1 MRHISAKAAAV
12 HESST
17 LAVSDLANRLR
28 AEGKD
33 VINFGT
39 GEPDFD
45 TPENIKEA
53 AIRAIRDGKTKYTAA
68 SGLPALKQAICGRLE
83 ADLGVRYQPGEII
96 VASGAKHSIYI
107 ALCCMLNPGDE
118 VIIPAPYW
126 VTYSEAVSMAGGT
139 PVILQTSETQGFL
152 LQPEALEAAITP
164 RTTALI
170 LNNPSNPTGMFYN
183 AEQLAA
189 LCQVCVKHD
198 IWIMSDEI
206 YYRLLYDGL
215 RFTSAAAL
223 GEEIKART
231 ILVNGVSKSYAMT
244 GWRIGYTACDSKLA
258 KAMSN
263 FLSHSTSAP
272 STISQYAAI
281 EALSGPQDSVEAMRK
296 VFEERRDYMAD
307 RINSLPGVRCL
318 KPHGAFYIMMNIED
332 LAGRKLGGQ
341 VIQNGNDFAMAF
353 LSAENVAL
361 VPCAGFGAPQYLRWT
376 YAASMEDIRRG
387 LDRLERFLKD

>member
-68 SGLPALKQAICGRLE
+68 SGLPSLKQAICGRLE
-83 ADLGVRYQPGEII
+83 ADLGVSYQPGEII

>member
-1 MRHISAKAAAV
+1 
-12 HESST
+12 
-17 LAVSDLANRLR
+17 
-28 AEGKD
+28 
-33 VINFGT
+33 
-39 GEPDFD
+39 
-45 TPENIKEA
+45 
-53 AIRAIRDGKTKYTAA
+53 
-68 SGLPALKQAICGRLE
+68 
-83 ADLGVRYQPGEII
+83 
-96 VASGAKHSIYI
+96 
-107 ALCCMLNPGDE
+107 MLNPGDE

-139 PVILQTSETQGFL
+139 PVILQTSEAQGFL

-183 AEQLAA
+183 AEQLSA

-281 EALSGPQDSVEAMRK
+281 EALGGPQDSVEAMRK
-296 VFEERRDYMAD
+296 VFEERRNYMAD

-332 LAGRKLGGQ
+332 LAGRELGGQ
-341 VIQNGNDFAMAF
+341 VIHNGNDFAMAF

-387 LDRLERFLKD
+387 LDRLERFLNG

>member
-53 AIRAIRDGKTKYTAA
+53 AIQAIRDGKTKYTAA

-83 ADLGVRYQPGEII
+83 ADLGVSYQPGEII

>member
-1 MRHISAKAAAV
+1 MRQISAKAAAI

-28 AEGKD
+28 AQGKD

-53 AIRAIRDGKTKYTAA
+53 AIRAIREGKTKYTPA
-68 SGLPALKQAICGRLE
+68 SGLPALKEAVCKRLSE
-83 ADLGVRYQPGEII
+83 DLGVDYEPKNIV
-96 VASGAKHSIYI
+96 VASGAKHSIYV
-107 ALCCMLNPGDE
+107 ALCCMLDPGDE
-118 VIIPAPYW
+118 VIIPAPFW
-126 VTYSEAVSMAGGT
+126 VTYAEAVAMAGGK
-139 PVILQTSETQGFL
+139 PVILSTGEEENFL
-152 LQPEALEAAITP
+152 LQPQALEAAITP
-164 RTTALI
+164 RTKALI
-170 LNNPSNPTGMFYN
+170 LNNPSNPTGMFYT
-183 AEQLAA
+183 AAQLEA

-198 IWIMSDEI
+198 LWIMSDEI

-244 GWRIGYTACDSKLA
+244 GWRIGYTACEASLA
-258 KAMSN
+258 KVMSN

-281 EALSGPQDSVEAMRK
+281 EALAGPQDSVEAMRK
-296 VFEERRDYMAD
+296 VFEERRNYMAD
-307 RINSLPGVRCL
+307 RINSLPGVHCI
-318 KPHGAFYIMMNIED
+318 KPHGAFYIMMNMSD
-332 LAGRKLGGQ
+332 LAGKELGGK
-341 VIQNGNDFAMAF
+341 VIRDGGDFAMSF
-353 LSAENVAL
+353 LTAENVAL

-376 YAASMEDIRRG
+376 YAASMENIHRG
-387 LDRLERFLKD
+387 LDRLEHFLKG

>member
-68 SGLPALKQAICGRLE
+68 SGLPALKQAICARLE
-83 ADLGVRYQPGEII
+83 ADLGVSYKPGEII

-107 ALCCMLNPGDE
+107 ALCCILNPGDE

-139 PVILQTSETQGFL
+139 PVILQTSEAQGFL

-281 EALSGPQDSVEAMRK
+281 EALSGPQDSVEVMRK

-318 KPHGAFYIMMNIED
+318 KPHGAFYIMMSVED
-332 LAGRKLGGQ
+332 LAGQELGGKL
-341 VIQNGNDFAMAF
+341 IQNGNDFAMSF
-353 LSAENVAL
+353 LSTENVAL